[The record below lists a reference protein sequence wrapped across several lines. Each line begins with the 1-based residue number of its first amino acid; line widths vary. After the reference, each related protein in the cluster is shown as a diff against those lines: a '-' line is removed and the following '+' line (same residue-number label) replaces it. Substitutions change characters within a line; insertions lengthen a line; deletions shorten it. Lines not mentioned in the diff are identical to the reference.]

1 MAVENFVV
9 ERFDPD
15 EYIRQ
20 KDNEERVGQIIIL
33 IRCFG
38 SIPFDEDPVKIDLD
52 PVSWVQTQFTII

>member
-38 SIPFDEDPVKIDLD
+38 SIPFDEDPVKIDPD
-52 PVSWVQTQFTII
+52 PVSWV

>member
-20 KDNEERVGQIIIL
+20 KDNEEKVGKIL
-33 IRCFG
+33 FWPALRIH
-38 SIPFDEDPVKIDLD
+38 FDVDPVDKVPD
-52 PVSWVQTQFTII
+52 PVIAPEL